1 MNSGSALPK
10 SNPVRQHKRFP
21 YPPELS
27 VSYEGHGES
36 VHLSG
41 PNISTQG
48 MFINTP
54 TRIPE
59 GAVLT
64 VRFRLHRINY
74 MVTARCEVRYCLPG
88 VGVGVE
94 FVALAPETH
103 DAIEREFSDN
113 GS

>member
-1 MNSGSALPK
+1 MNSGSVMPK
-10 SNPVRQHKRFP
+10 SNPVRQHKLFP
-21 YPPELS
+21 YPPDLT

-54 TRIPE
+54 NRIPE

-74 MVTARCEVRYCLPG
+74 TVTARCEVRYCLPG

-94 FVALAPETH
+94 FVALAPEAH
-103 DAIEREFSDN
+103 DAIEREVSDD